1 MKNVTIISHLT
12 PEEWKLSWK
21 DKVVEDTKENMKEYQ
36 SSSCF
41 WGHFSNS
48 TDFTICHHKEFEI
61 KGMSFGLYFNGTVE
75 WDEKGSKITGK
86 FGKKKTADLFLIA
99 GIILCLLALAGAT
112 LQADREVSIV
122 SSVLLLILIIF
133 YLVKPKNGQERILN
147 QLKKIS
153 FDDSFRGKAGG
164 RRKGITKKKKKR
176 SMREKARVEIRED
189 KAENKKEEV
198 SGAEETEKIYETAA
212 NGSENAQEEN
222 IEIAETG
229 DGMVSEDA
237 AGAGIA
243 DKADI

>member
-41 WGHFSNS
+41 WGHFINS

-61 KGMSFGLYFNGTVE
+61 KGMSFGMYFNGTVE
-75 WDEKGSKITGK
+75 WDEQGSKITGT

-99 GIILCLLALAGAT
+99 GIILCLLALVGAT
-112 LQADREVSIV
+112 MQSDREVSIV
-122 SSVLLLILIIF
+122 ASVLLIILLVF
-133 YLVKPKNGQERILN
+133 YLSKPKSGQERILN

-153 FDDSFRGKAGG
+153 FDDKFRGKAGG

-176 SMREKARVEIRED
+176 SMREKAQVEIREE
-189 KAENKKEEV
+189 KAEDEKPAISEVEETEMISEIAAEE
-198 SGAEETEKIYETAA
+198 SGDVQAVLTESAETADSVAEETE
-212 NGSENAQEEN
+212 
-222 IEIAETG
+222 
-229 DGMVSEDA
+229 
-237 AGAGIA
+237 
-243 DKADI
+243 